1 MAPFKGG
8 VTMFC
13 PQCRKPAS
21 PENRFCIYCGARLEE
36 QLSADEW
43 YNRGY
48 FFYTGTE
55 GYPQDYDKA
64 YACFLKAADMN
75 ELESINY
82 IGVMY
87 LDGIGKPQNTQTA
100 IYWFRRA
107 LTVEPTFGRANFNLG
122 RIYYDGIGVE
132 MNYDLA
138 YDYLCK
144 AIHVGKME
152 PYYADA
158 CHFVAYIWMEVRQQS
173 EKSVPYVIEA
183 LRHNPEHAPAWNNL
197 GVLCEEGYY
206 KPAEDKTPLDFYL
219 RAAKLD
225 MPQAMVAVGKIYLQR
240 TLETE
245 SIPQALKDT
254 HNAIYWLR
262 KAVDAG
268 ETGAEHS
275 LEMAELALH
284 ELEQDLEYGGIK

>member
-1 MAPFKGG
+1 
-8 VTMFC
+8 MFC

-48 FFYTGTE
+48 FYYTGTE

-132 MNYDLA
+132 MNYDLPMTIFVRRSRLA
-138 YDYLCK
+138 RWSLTMRMP
-144 AIHVGKME
+144 AILWRIFGWKSGSNRRR
-152 PYYADA
+152 A
-158 CHFVAYIWMEVRQQS
+158 CLM
-173 EKSVPYVIEA
+173 
-183 LRHNPEHAPAWNNL
+183 
-197 GVLCEEGYY
+197 
-206 KPAEDKTPLDFYL
+206 
-219 RAAKLD
+219 
-225 MPQAMVAVGKIYLQR
+225 
-240 TLETE
+240 
-245 SIPQALKDT
+245 
-254 HNAIYWLR
+254 
-262 KAVDAG
+262 
-268 ETGAEHS
+268 
-275 LEMAELALH
+275 
-284 ELEQDLEYGGIK
+284 